1 MRGYDCHGFLFNRR
15 VAAVEEQTR
24 YVVQVILN

>member
-1 MRGYDCHGFLFNRR
+1 MMGYDCEGSLFGRR